1 MAPCPGAEFPR
12 LPTSETVYRSRWESG
27 ALLVQAL
34 DGSDCSGETF
44 KVSSET
50 PHRRHPRKGHAGG
63 DAAEHKIITVGGKD
77 VLRGRPALTFD
88 PAIDCQVA
96 MQRGRPK
103 SLAHGDPISCQQAGG
118 ALEAQF
124 YADEWYLLR
133 GNRAAAATALKAAAN
148 IEGFPYKGGLAELK
162 RLNL

>member
-1 MAPCPGAEFPR
+1 MAPCPAAEFPR

-88 PAIDCQVA
+88 PAMTV
-96 MQRGRPK
+96 K
-103 SLAHGDPISCQQAGG
+103 
-118 ALEAQF
+118 
-124 YADEWYLLR
+124 
-133 GNRAAAATALKAAAN
+133 
-148 IEGFPYKGGLAELK
+148 
-162 RLNL
+162 